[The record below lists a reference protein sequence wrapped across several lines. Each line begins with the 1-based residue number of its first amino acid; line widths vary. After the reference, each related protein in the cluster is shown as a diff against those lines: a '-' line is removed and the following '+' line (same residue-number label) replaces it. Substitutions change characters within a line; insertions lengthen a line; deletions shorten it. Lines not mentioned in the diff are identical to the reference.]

1 MLLVRV
7 STLTP
12 WLQDISIPFDGT
24 YFIEIITQRSV
35 QVYSRKMAISLL
47 LMLLF
52 TVLQELI
59 VHQDSRVIVP
69 STATLNHGQIGLQI
83 LSFCF
88 KVILEMYSPLS
99 KPF

>member
-1 MLLVRV
+1 
-7 STLTP
+7 
-12 WLQDISIPFDGT
+12 
-24 YFIEIITQRSV
+24 
-35 QVYSRKMAISLL
+35 MAISLL
-47 LMLLF
+47 LTLLF
-52 TVLQELI
+52 TVLRELI

-88 KVILEMYSPLS
+88 EVILEMYSPLS